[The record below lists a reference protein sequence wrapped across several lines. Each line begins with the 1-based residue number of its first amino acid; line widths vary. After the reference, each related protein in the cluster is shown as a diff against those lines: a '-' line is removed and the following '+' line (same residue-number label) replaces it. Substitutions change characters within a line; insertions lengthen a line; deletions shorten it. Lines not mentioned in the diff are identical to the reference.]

1 MLMPRDNH
9 RLTYANEKFQQAV
22 YQLAVGA
29 GPITERVQFAYLYVL
44 RAWPFEGLSEELAER
59 ALALHDQL
67 TKVDADG
74 DEGKL
79 GATLA
84 GMSDDEA
91 GEVAREIYDL
101 ASDVEYELRGA

>member
-29 GPITERVQFAYLYVL
+29 GPIKDRVQFAYLYVL

-59 ALALHDQL
+59 ALALHDAL
-67 TKVDADG
+67 TKVDAEG

-79 GATLA
+79 AATLA
-84 GMSDDEA
+84 TMSDGEA
-91 GEVAREIYDL
+91 GDVAREIYDL
-101 ASDVEYELRGA
+101 ASDIEFEHSGA